1 LEVKL
6 LLDTNR
12 LSDALAEQDAVLAV
26 LETAEAVYVPVVA
39 LGEIRSGFLAG
50 RRPAENEKR
59 LQWLLSQDGV
69 SALGIDAP
77 VSHRYASIHRAL
89 RARGEPIP
97 TNDLWIAATA
107 LEHGL
112 VLYTR
117 DAHFEKVPGLARL

>member
-1 LEVKL
+1 MKL

-12 LSDALAEQDAVLAV
+12 LSDVLGEDETVRDV
-26 LETAEAVYVPVVA
+26 LETAEAIYVPVIV
-39 LGEIRSGFLAG
+39 LGEMRAGFKAG
-50 RRPAENEKR
+50 RRAVDNERR
-59 LQWLLSQDGV
+59 LSWFLSQEGV
-69 SALGIDAP
+69 STLGIEPA
-77 VSHRYASIHRAL
+77 VSHRYAAVHRDL

-117 DAHFEKVPGLARL
+117 DAHFAKVTGLACL